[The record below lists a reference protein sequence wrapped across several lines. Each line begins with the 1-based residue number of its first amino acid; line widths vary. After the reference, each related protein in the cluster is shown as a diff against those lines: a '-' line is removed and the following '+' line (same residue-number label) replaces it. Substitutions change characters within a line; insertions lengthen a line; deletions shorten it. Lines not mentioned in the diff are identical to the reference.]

1 MKLFL
6 NGILMWLEGA
16 LQKAGNSELAPVHHH
31 LLCAGA
37 LWHLWGLAASLLS
50 TKQCIY
56 IYINSWVSAASSD
69 SGGLQR
75 LWGFCSSKCHHGW
88 HPICSFWAEFLL
100 LKLESSE
107 LRSWE
112 LKPAV
117 TSVCLLLWSRLT
129 SLFPT
134 CHHQHCQSEKDP
146 TNSACL
152 GGSKFEGLKGKKKWL
167 WDSWWGQNSG

>member
-50 TKQCIY
+50 TEQCIYIY

-69 SGGLQR
+69 SGGLQT
-75 LWGFCSSKCHHGW
+75 LGVLQQQMPPWLTSHMQLLGW
-88 HPICSFWAEFLL
+88 ISVAEAG
-100 LKLESSE
+100 E
-107 LRSWE
+107 LRAQELGVKTCSYQCLPSA
-112 LKPAV
+112 LKPFDFIISNV
-117 TSVCLLLWSRLT
+117 SS
-129 SLFPT
+129 
-134 CHHQHCQSEKDP
+134 
-146 TNSACL
+146 SAL
-152 GGSKFEGLKGKKKWL
+152 PVWKRSH
-167 WDSWWGQNSG
+167 